1 MSGRHKEQ
9 EQETQL
15 TPAPRGG
22 AKQVVEEVPAL
33 TLLAHADRRRVGER
47 LTLPALAAGFE
58 VRLSRSQPVF
68 KAPRGQDARPLDD
81 LSISRR
87 PIRLVAGDE
96 PGSVALDATASRTR
110 VAADGEPIT
119 GRRTFPA
126 ADVERGVVLLV
137 GRRVVLLLHRLL
149 LHPPVDEPGFGLVGE
164 SAAIVRVR
172 QEIRRLADLDL
183 PVLVRGRTG
192 TGKELVARALHE
204 AGERRRHPF
213 VTVNMA
219 AVPPP
224 LAAAE
229 LFGATRG
236 AYTGA
241 DRTKVGFFRHAE
253 QGTLFLDEIG
263 EAPPEVQPMLLRAL
277 ENREILPV
285 GAVEPRKVDV
295 RVIAATD
302 AHLGE
307 AIHAGRFR
315 APLLH
320 RLAGYSIHLPPLA
333 ERRDDVGRLFFA
345 FLAREL
351 EGIGAAPL
359 ENDSEHPWPSAE
371 MVARLA
377 RYDWPGNVRELR
389 NVARWLAITGRSC
402 SARELDAHLSA
413 LLNDSGAGVLPA
425 PPEKQVGRSPEGGQ
439 VEHSREAP
447 TPVVAKRRRLRKPA
461 EVGEEELRSALKAHR
476 FKLSAA
482 AEALGVSRAN
492 LYRLIDECPAI
503 RKAADL
509 GREEIEEVLGRC
521 SGDLEAAADELEVSL
536 WGLKR
541 RMTALAPL
549 RPGSPK

>member
-1 MSGRHKEQ
+1 MSGRQKEQ
-9 EQETQL
+9 ELETQL
-15 TPAPRGG
+15 TPAPRG
-22 AKQVVEEVPAL
+22 AAWQIVEEVPGL

-47 LTLPALAAGFE
+47 LALPALAAGYE
-58 VRLSRSQPVF
+58 VRLARSQRVF
-68 KAPRGQDARPLDD
+68 KGPRGRDARPLDD

-87 PIRLVAGDE
+87 PILLVSGDE
-96 PGSVALDATASRTR
+96 PGSVTLDAAASRTKL
-110 VAADGEPIT
+110 AADGEPVT
-119 GRRTFPA
+119 GRRTFSA
-126 ADVERGVVLLV
+126 ADVERGVVLQV
-137 GRRVVLLLHRLL
+137 GRRVALLLHRML
-149 LHPPVDEPGFGLVGE
+149 LHPPVDDPGFALVGE
-164 SAAIVRVR
+164 SAGIVRVR
-172 QEIRRLADLDL
+172 QEIRRLADLDV
-183 PVLVRGRTG
+183 PVLLRGETG

-204 AGERRRHPF
+204 AGARRRHPF
-213 VTVNMA
+213 VAVNMA
-219 AVPPP
+219 GVPPS

-236 AYTGA
+236 ADTGA
-241 DRTKVGFFRHAE
+241 DRTKVGFFRHAD

-263 EAPPEVQPMLLRAL
+263 DTPPEVQPMLLRAL

-285 GAVEPRKVDV
+285 GAAEPRKVDV

-302 AHLGE
+302 ARLGE
-307 AIHAGRFR
+307 AIQAGRFR
-315 APLLH
+315 APLFH

-333 ERRDDVGRLFFA
+333 ERRDDIGRLFFF

-351 EGIGAAPL
+351 QGIGKAPL

-402 SARELDAHLSA
+402 SSHELDAHLGE
-413 LLNDSGAGVLPA
+413 LLNDSGAGVSPGS
-425 PPEKQVGRSPEGGQ
+425 PEKLPGSPGGRPVGP
-439 VEHSREAP
+439 SREVP
-447 TPVVAKRRRLRKPA
+447 KPVVAKRRRLRKPA
-461 EVGEEELRSALKAHR
+461 EVGEEELRSVLKAHR
-476 FKLSAA
+476 FELSAA

-509 GREEIEEVLGRC
+509 GREEIEEALGRC
-521 SGDLEAAADELEVSL
+521 RGDLEAAADALEVSL
-536 WGLKR
+536 RGLKR

-549 RPGSPK
+549 RSGGPE